1 VNKDVQGVQGT
12 AFKNRDEPT
21 KNSIRKSIAETPV
34 ADKPSVKEVV
44 RKAGYDPDQSLA
56 DLSATLIANGGDI
69 TAEDLQ
75 IKFPEFAGKEQAV
88 SDFIATMAATPNIT
102 PEEVK
107 MKFPEFY
114 DQQTDGMD
122 GSLRATAAR

>member
-1 VNKDVQGVQGT
+1 MQGT
-12 AFKNRDEPT
+12 AFNNWDDTT
-21 KNSIRKSIAETPV
+21 KQSIRKSIAETPV
-34 ADKPSVKEVV
+34 VKKPSVKEAV
-44 RKAGYDPDQSLA
+44 RKAGYNPDQSLA

-69 TAEDLQ
+69 TPEDLQ
-75 IKFPEFAGKEQAV
+75 MKFPEFAGKEQAV

-114 DQQTDGMD
+114 DQQAIGMD
-122 GSLRATAAR
+122 GGLRATAAR